1 MNPLIEIMQSPKYE
15 RETISFSFFLFFLE
29 GRKTPKQNKSPH
41 RYEISPLLRGDISNI
56 KYLSLINTFKNQ
68 QFGNQIKYQFV
79 LSLATMKLY
88 TTKNSINQI
97 DAAFATD
104 GQATQVAW
112 VLKITTR
119 QSRPPYK
126 RLQ

>member
-1 MNPLIEIMQSPKYE
+1 M
-15 RETISFSFFLFFLE
+15 E
-29 GRKTPKQNKSPH
+29 GKKTPKQNKSPH